1 LDPPDW
7 ADVIP
12 GVKILIFGHGSARS
26 RQPLELALAKLGHET
41 FAEEDCVSAAA
52 CIELYDLRVVIADG
66 RLPKFGW
73 VELCRQLR
81 SNPAKPY
88 VHVIL
93 LEDADST
100 HEDWAIDAGVDDF
113 LERPADEKE
122 LRRRLRPAAYRI
134 SAPRTVRALV
144 ETA

>member
-1 LDPPDW
+1 M
-7 ADVIP
+7 I
-12 GVKILIFGHGSARS
+12 GTVKILIFGHGSARS

-41 FAEEDCVSAAA
+41 FAEEDCASAAA
-52 CIELYDLRVVIADG
+52 CIEHHDLRVVIADG

-81 SNPAKPY
+81 SDRSKPY

-113 LERPADEKE
+113 LERPADERE

-134 SAPRTVRALV
+134 SATRTVRALV